1 MNNHHLVGYYY
12 NPLYDSR
19 EYRVVSHG
27 GLYHL
32 VDYRTARTI
41 YTSQKLRDI
50 RNFAHENSSEE
61 LVWDVE

>member
-1 MNNHHLVGYYY
+1 MNNHHLVGCYY

-19 EYRVVSHG
+19 EYRVIQEG

-32 VDYRTARTI
+32 EDYRTARTI
-41 YTSQKLRDI
+41 YTSQNIRDI
-50 RNFAHENSSEE
+50 RKFAHENSGEE